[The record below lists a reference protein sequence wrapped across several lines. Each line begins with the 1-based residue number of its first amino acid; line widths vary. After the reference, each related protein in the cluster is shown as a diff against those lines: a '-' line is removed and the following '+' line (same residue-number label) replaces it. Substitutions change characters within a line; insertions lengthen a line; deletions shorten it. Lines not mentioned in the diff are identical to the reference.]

1 MFSPEIIQRINDKV
15 LALIE
20 DDAHKIEKL
29 IQVQMEN
36 LEMRYC
42 PLYEEVLDT
51 QMYGFSRQ
59 VDFAIRAGLVE
70 ESIGRFIVGKLE
82 RNLATLYEA
91 LNKTEKQIEMEGDY
105 GERSAQHTKK

>member
-1 MFSPEIIQRINDKV
+1 MTSSNVLQQLNDRA
-15 LALIE
+15 LALLE
-20 DDAHKIEKL
+20 DEAHQIEKL

-36 LEMRYC
+36 LATRYC

-59 VDFAIRAGLVE
+59 VDFAVKAGLLQELTGKQLV
-70 ESIGRFIVGKLE
+70 SKLE

-91 LNKTEKQIEMEGDY
+91 LEN
-105 GERSAQHTKK
+105 RSVSSS

>member
-1 MFSPEIIQRINDKV
+1 MSSSNV
-15 LALIE
+15 LQQLSDRALTLLE
-20 DDAHKIEKL
+20 ADAHQIEKL

-36 LEMRYC
+36 LATRYC

-70 ESIGRFIVGKLE
+70 ESVGKQLVSKLE

-91 LNKTEKQIEMEGDY
+91 LNKATQ
-105 GERSAQHTKK
+105 

>member
-1 MFSPEIIQRINDKV
+1 MTSSNVLQQLNDK
-15 LALIE
+15 ALNLLE
-20 DDAHKIEKL
+20 EEAHQIEKL

-36 LEMRYC
+36 LATRYC

-59 VDFAIRAGLVE
+59 VEFAVKAGLVE
-70 ESIGRFIVGKLE
+70 EGLGKQLVSVLE

-91 LNKTEKQIEMEGDY
+91 LNKSRTN
-105 GERSAQHTKK
+105 A